1 MRVLKSRL
9 IIEINNIIQLVSYQL
24 CYAYSHMVQIFL
36 SDFFGTMADQ
46 RHNESQAN
54 LTEALARFN
63 LMESRVT
70 LLEESVGRAVGTLMP
85 KVDSLLSVGTVDI
98 SSESG
103 SSSNSTTLPTS
114 LLHLAEQ
121 GDGEALLQF
130 LADELVHIQSS
141 LGRTKDGDT
150 ALHVAASGGHVKA
163 VVVLLGI
170 GAKVNAS
177 GHRLRTP
184 LHCAAAHGHL
194 AVAQRLL
201 LAGAQVDAKDADGHT
216 PLGLAAGQGNKN
228 LVVLLLQ
235 KGAKPNGKDVS
246 VAGGN
251 GYWDLVELFLQN
263 GQSFVDSCNE
273 EGDPLIVLAAKAN
286 RWEIIQMLLEK
297 GASATKCRDSDT
309 MAENIEEQA
318 SLTVAFARLDVMES
332 RMTRLEES
340 VNRAIE
346 TLMPKV
352 DALLS
357 GRTADSSES
366 ESCTS
371 IASTLPTSII
381 NLAEHGDAE
390 ALLELLAVEQVD
402 FQSSTQLTEN
412 GDTALHVAASGGHV
426 KAVVVLL
433 GMGAKVNASGHRLRT
448 PLHCAAAHGH
458 LAVAQ
463 RLLLAGA
470 QVDAKDADGHTPL
483 GLAAGQGNKNLVV
496 LLLQKGAKPNEK
508 DVSVAG
514 GNGNW
519 DSVELFLQN
528 EELFVDLCNKEG
540 DPLIVLAAKANRWD
554 MVQLL
559 LEKGASATKCKVDEE
574 CALVWASQAGRADV
588 VRELLRRGATKNAEQ
603 ITQALTM
610 AKSAAVVWTFVD
622 VVPHEVRGRS
632 GNFGLLQAACG
643 GRLEPLV
650 AFLEAGVNVN
660 VTDGNNGT
668 ALYFAADRG
677 HQECVRELVQRGAD
691 VNGKHSTGFTP
702 LHRASLNGHVE
713 CVRALLEAGASTTER
728 NNEGKTPLEVAGSD
742 NVRMALTGGSE

>member
-1 MRVLKSRL
+1 MAEGC
-9 IIEINNIIQLVSYQL
+9 IE
-24 CYAYSHMVQIFL
+24 
-36 SDFFGTMADQ
+36 DQ
-46 RHNESQAN
+46 TA
-54 LTEALARFN
+54 LTEAFARFD
-63 LMESRVT
+63 LMESRISS
-70 LLEESVGRAVGTLMP
+70 LEESVGKAVRTLMP
-85 KVDSLLSVGTVDI
+85 KVDSLLSGRSLVP
-98 SSESG
+98 SESG
-103 SSSNSTTLPTS
+103 SSTSVSATLPTS
-114 LLHLAEQ
+114 ILHMAEQ

-130 LADELVHIQSS
+130 LADQQVHMGSS
-141 LGRTKDGDT
+141 LERTKKGDT

-163 VVVLLGI
+163 VMVLLGA
-170 GAKVNAS
+170 GAK
-177 GHRLRTP
+177 
-184 LHCAAAHGHL
+184 
-194 AVAQRLL
+194 
-201 LAGAQVDAKDADGHT
+201 
-216 PLGLAAGQGNKN
+216 
-228 LVVLLLQ
+228 
-235 KGAKPNGKDVS
+235 
-246 VAGGN
+246 
-251 GYWDLVELFLQN
+251 
-263 GQSFVDSCNE
+263 
-273 EGDPLIVLAAKAN
+273 
-286 RWEIIQMLLEK
+286 
-297 GASATKCRDSDT
+297 SDT
-309 MAENIEEQA
+309 MAERTHIEEKA
-318 SLTVAFARLDVMES
+318 NLTVAFARLDEMES

-340 VNRAIE
+340 VGRAVG

-371 IASTLPTSII
+371 ITSTVPTSII

-390 ALLELLAVEQVD
+390 ALLELLTVEQVD

-433 GMGAKVNASGHRLRT
+433 GSGAKVNASGYRLRT

-514 GNGNW
+514 GNGYW

-603 ITQALTM
+603 MKWALTK

-622 VVPHEVRGRS
+622 VVPHEVRGR
-632 GNFGLLQAACG
+632 NTKKPKNQEFMLKKIVITQK
-643 GRLEPLV
+643 PYFI
-650 AFLEAGVNVN
+650 FLKQ
-660 VTDGNNGT
+660 
-668 ALYFAADRG
+668 LF
-677 HQECVRELVQRGAD
+677 
-691 VNGKHSTGFTP
+691 ST
-702 LHRASLNGHVE
+702 H
-713 CVRALLEAGASTTER
+713 
-728 NNEGKTPLEVAGSD
+728 
-742 NVRMALTGGSE
+742 

>member
-1 MRVLKSRL
+1 MAEGC
-9 IIEINNIIQLVSYQL
+9 IE
-24 CYAYSHMVQIFL
+24 
-36 SDFFGTMADQ
+36 DQ
-46 RHNESQAN
+46 TA
-54 LTEALARFN
+54 LTEAFARFD
-63 LMESRVT
+63 LMESRISS
-70 LLEESVGRAVGTLMP
+70 LEESVGKAVRTLMP
-85 KVDSLLSVGTVDI
+85 KVDSLLSGRSLVP
-98 SSESG
+98 SESG
-103 SSSNSTTLPTS
+103 SSTSVSATLPTS
-114 LLHLAEQ
+114 ILHMAEQ

-130 LADELVHIQSS
+130 LADQQVHMGSS
-141 LGRTKDGDT
+141 LERTKKGDT

-163 VVVLLGI
+163 VMVLLGA

-297 GASATKCRDSDT
+297 GASATKCRDVKESALVLASQAGQAGAVRELLRNGATENAEQIKWALTKAKSAAVVWAFVDVVPHESDT
-309 MAENIEEQA
+309 MAERTHIEEKA
-318 SLTVAFARLDVMES
+318 NLTVAFARLDEMES

-340 VNRAIE
+340 VGRAVG

-371 IASTLPTSII
+371 ITSTVPTSII

-390 ALLELLAVEQVD
+390 ALLELLTVEQVD

-433 GMGAKVNASGHRLRT
+433 GSGAKVNASGYRLRT

-514 GNGNW
+514 GNGYW

-603 ITQALTM
+603 MKWALTK

-622 VVPHEVRGRS
+622 VVPHEVRGR
-632 GNFGLLQAACG
+632 NTKKPKNQEFMLKKIVITQK
-643 GRLEPLV
+643 PYFI
-650 AFLEAGVNVN
+650 FLKQ
-660 VTDGNNGT
+660 
-668 ALYFAADRG
+668 LF
-677 HQECVRELVQRGAD
+677 
-691 VNGKHSTGFTP
+691 ST
-702 LHRASLNGHVE
+702 H
-713 CVRALLEAGASTTER
+713 
-728 NNEGKTPLEVAGSD
+728 
-742 NVRMALTGGSE
+742 